1 MGFLPPLWLRKE
13 LFGTMRTNSRHL
25 CNWGIKLNNEQ
36 ASNMLTPSLRRRNSA
51 LLGGVCALAIA
62 FAVGSSSANA
72 MTRNKAPVKEAEHA
86 SKEPFGDI
94 PKGPVEIIVSID
106 QQKLHVYS
114 DGQHVADTSVATGV
128 PSLPTPLGIFDVI
141 QKQVFHRSNIY
152 SGAPMPFMQRITWS
166 GVALHEGEN
175 IGHRA
180 SHGCI
185 RMPHDFAVRLYQ
197 LTKLGARVVVADAE
211 LKPSE
216 IADPHLF
223 TRKVAPP
230 PTPPAPPVAATDPTK
245 QQPANNDGKKTDTTE
260 TPKPATTVAA
270 QPNETSSPAAAAE
283 PVKAAQTGD
292 DAKAS
297 AAEAS
302 KTDSSATAPANETA
316 SPVVAS
322 DAAKSAVSS
331 DDAKPSDTAE
341 ASKAEVPKAE
351 SPETAASKTE
361 ASDNNSPKAE
371 TSKSEAPKPDAPFG
385 EPPVPSAASNA
396 AATLQSNDGA
406 KANDAPQAPQPMPV
420 AAQHTER
427 AVAVAPRLITNMVAE
442 HLVSENLRGTDANP
456 TLVVATSSDVVPLP
470 SAKPAAAV
478 TSTVEKRMPIS
489 IFVSRK
495 TQRIYVRQNFAPL
508 FDAAITVDNPERP
521 LGTHVF
527 TALSY
532 LADGSTFRWD
542 VVSLPGAPPK
552 AKQIEVKDRYG
563 RVVRREQ
570 IVEKQ
575 SGPLPAPAEALARL
589 EIPQDIVDR
598 ISEMMV
604 PGSSL
609 IVSDQG
615 LGDETGEGTDFVVV
629 SR

>member
-1 MGFLPPLWLRKE
+1 LRLLDGFTPLLWLRKE
-13 LFGTMRTNSRHL
+13 LFGKLPRPSRVTFVT
-25 CNWGIKLNNEQ
+25 GAIKLNNERV
-36 ASNMLTPSLRRRNSA
+36 SNILGLSLRRRNRA
-51 LLGGVCALAIA
+51 LLGSVCVLAVA
-62 FAVGSSSANA
+62 FAFSSSSAKA
-72 MTRNKAPVKEAEHA
+72 MNQRKVPEKAAEHA
-86 SKEPFGDI
+86 SKGPFGDI

-106 QQKLHVYS
+106 QQKLHLYS
-114 DGQHVADTSVATGV
+114 DGQHIADTSVATGV

-152 SGAPMPFMQRITWS
+152 SGAPMPFMERITWS

-223 TRKVAPP
+223 VYKVAPP
-230 PTPPAPPVAATDPTK
+230 PTPPAPPMAAADPAK
-245 QQPANNDGKKTDTTE
+245 QQLANAPNDDGKKADVVPPTE
-260 TPKPATTVAA
+260 ASSPVSAADPVKPAPKSAA
-270 QPNETSSPAAAAE
+270 SDDGA
-283 PVKAAQTGD
+283 KTGD
-292 DAKAS
+292 TAEAPRMEAS
-297 AAEAS
+297 NGEASNNEAS
-302 KTDSSATAPANETA
+302 KTET
-316 SPVVAS
+316 
-322 DAAKSAVSS
+322 
-331 DDAKPSDTAE
+331 
-341 ASKAEVPKAE
+341 SKTEI
-351 SPETAASKTE
+351 SKTE
-361 ASDNNSPKAE
+361 APKL
-371 TSKSEAPKPDAPFG
+371 DAPFG
-385 EPPVPSAASNA
+385 EPPVPSAGS
-396 AATLQSNDGA
+396 TTVTPPQSGTSA
-406 KANDAPQAPQPMPV
+406 KTNDAQPAP
-420 AAQHTER
+420 AAVQHTEQA
-427 AVAVAPRLITNMVAE
+427 AVAAPRPLATMVAE
-442 HLVSENLRGTDANP
+442 RLVSENLRGTDANP
-456 TLVVATSSDVVPLP
+456 TLVVATSNDIVSPPAVT
-470 SAKPAAAV
+470 PAAAA
-478 TSTVEKRMPIS
+478 TPPAEKRTTPIS

-495 TQRIYVRQNFAPL
+495 TQKIYVRQNFAPL
-508 FDAAITVDNPERP
+508 FDAPVTIDHPEQQ

-552 AKQIEVKDRYG
+552 AKQVEVKDRYG

-589 EIPQDIVDR
+589 EIPQDVIDR
-598 ISEMMV
+598 ISAMMV

-615 LGDETGEGTDFVVV
+615 LGEETGEGTDFVVV

>member
-1 MGFLPPLWLRKE
+1 
-13 LFGTMRTNSRHL
+13 MRVNSGHL
-25 CNWGIKLNNEQ
+25 CNRGIKLNNEQ
-36 ASNMLTPSLRRRNSA
+36 ASNILTPSLRRRNRA
-51 LLGGVCALAIA
+51 LLGGACALAIA
-62 FAVGSSSANA
+62 FAFGLSPANA
-72 MTRNKAPVKEAEHA
+72 MNQHKAPVKEAERA

-128 PSLPTPLGIFDVI
+128 PSLPTPLGFFDVI

-197 LTKLGARVVVADAE
+197 FTKLGARVIVADAE

-223 TRKVAPP
+223 VHKVAPP
-230 PTPPAPPVAATDPTK
+230 PTPPAPPVAAVDPAK
-245 QQPANNDGKKTDTTE
+245 QPPASNDGKKVDAADT
-260 TPKPATTVAA
+260 
-270 QPNETSSPAAAAE
+270 QPAAPQPSEMNSPPAPAAE
-283 PVKAAQTGD
+283 PVKAAATGD

-297 AAEAS
+297 AAEAA
-302 KTDSSATAPANETA
+302 KTESPAAVPDKESVQETA
-316 SPVVAS
+316 SPAAAS
-322 DAAKSAVSS
+322 ETAKSVTSNNDAKSGDTADAAK
-331 DDAKPSDTAE
+331 T
-341 ASKAEVPKAE
+341 EV
-351 SPETAASKTE
+351 SKTE
-361 ASDNNSPKAE
+361 SPADTKLEAPGTEASNNESSKTETSKLDSPKAE
-371 TSKSEAPKPDAPFG
+371 APFG
-385 EPPVPSAASNA
+385 EPPVPSATST
-396 AATLQSNDGA
+396 AATTSHSGEVA
-406 KANDAPQAPQPMPV
+406 RTNDAPQPLQVVTAAVQHVEPVVPAPQPVESV
-420 AAQHTER
+420 AA
-427 AVAVAPRLITNMVAE
+427 
-442 HLVSENLRGTDANP
+442 HLASESLRGTDAHP
-456 TLVVATSSDVVPLP
+456 TLVVDASNAAVPLP
-470 SAKPAAAV
+470 AAKPPAAV
-478 TSTVEKRMPIS
+478 TLAAEKKTPIA

-495 TQRIYVRQNFAPL
+495 TQKIYVRQNFAPL
-508 FDAAITVDNPERP
+508 FDAAITIDHPEQP

-527 TALSY
+527 TALGY
-532 LADGSTFRWD
+532 MADGSTFRWD
-542 VVSLPGAPPK
+542 VVSLPGVAPKPK
-552 AKQIEVKDRYG
+552 LVEVKDRYG

-570 IVEKQ
+570 VVEKQ
-575 SGPLPAPAEALARL
+575 SGPFPAPAEALARL
-589 EIPQDIVDR
+589 EIPQDIVAR

-615 LGDETGEGTDFVVV
+615 LGEETGEGTDFIVT

>member
-1 MGFLPPLWLRKE
+1 VSSIL
-13 LFGTMRTNSRHL
+13 
-25 CNWGIKLNNEQ
+25 
-36 ASNMLTPSLRRRNSA
+36 APSPHRRNRA
-51 LLGGVCALAIA
+51 LLGGVCVIALAFA
-62 FAVGSSSANA
+62 FGSSSA
-72 MTRNKAPVKEAEHA
+72 KALNQRKVPEKAAAHA

-106 QQKLHVYS
+106 QQKLHLYS

-166 GVALHEGEN
+166 GIALHEGEN
-175 IGHRA
+175 IGRRA

-211 LKPSE
+211 LMPSE
-216 IADPHLF
+216 IANPHLF
-223 TRKVAPP
+223 VYKVAPP
-230 PTPPAPPVAATDPTK
+230 PTPPAPPMAAAADPAK
-245 QQPANNDGKKTDTTE
+245 QQLANAPNDDGKKTDAIPPAE
-260 TPKPATTVAA
+260 ASSPVSAADPVKPA
-270 QPNETSSPAAAAE
+270 P
-283 PVKAAQTGD
+283 TGD
-292 DAKAS
+292 DAKTSPAATETAKAAS
-297 AAEAS
+297 PAAAPDNQAVEATSPAVVSDSPQSAESGGS
-302 KTDSSATAPANETA
+302 KTG
-316 SPVVAS
+316 
-322 DAAKSAVSS
+322 
-331 DDAKPSDTAE
+331 DTAE
-341 ASKAEVPKAE
+341 APKMEAANAEA
-351 SPETAASKTE
+351 SNNDASKTE
-361 ASDNNSPKAE
+361 APKL
-371 TSKSEAPKPDAPFG
+371 DAPFG
-385 EPPVPSAASNA
+385 EPPVPSAGS
-396 AATLQSNDGA
+396 TTVTPPQSGSSA
-406 KANDAPQAPQPMPV
+406 KTNDAQPAP
-420 AAQHTER
+420 AAVQHTEQA
-427 AVAVAPRLITNMVAE
+427 AVAAPRPLGTMFAE

-456 TLVVATSSDVVPLP
+456 TLVVATSNDIVSPPAV
-470 SAKPAAAV
+470 KPAAAA
-478 TSTVEKRMPIS
+478 TPPVEKRTTPIS

-495 TQRIYVRQNFAPL
+495 TQKIYVRQNFAPL
-508 FDAAITVDNPERP
+508 FDAPVTIDHPEQP

-552 AKQIEVKDRYG
+552 AKLVEVKDRYG

-589 EIPQDIVDR
+589 EIPQDVIDR
-598 ISEMMV
+598 ISAMMV

-615 LGDETGEGTDFVVV
+615 LGEETGEGTDFVVV

>member
-1 MGFLPPLWLRKE
+1 
-13 LFGTMRTNSRHL
+13 
-25 CNWGIKLNNEQ
+25 LNNERV
-36 ASNMLTPSLRRRNSA
+36 SNILALSLRRRNRA
-51 LLGGVCALAIA
+51 LLGSVCVLALAFA
-62 FAVGSSSANA
+62 FSSSSAKA
-72 MTRNKAPVKEAEHA
+72 MNQRKVPEKAAAQA

-114 DGQHVADTSVATGV
+114 DGQHIADTSVATGV

-223 TRKVAPP
+223 VYKVAPP
-230 PTPPAPPVAATDPTK
+230 PTPPAPPMAAADPAK
-245 QQPANNDGKKTDTTE
+245 QQPANASNDDGKKADVVAPTE
-260 TPKPATTVAA
+260 A
-270 QPNETSSPAAAAE
+270 SSPVNAAN
-283 PVKAAQTGD
+283 PVKPAQTGD
-292 DAKAS
+292 DAKTSSAVTETPKAVSPAAAPDNQAVETTSPAAVSDSPKS
-297 AAEAS
+297 AAS
-302 KTDSSATAPANETA
+302 GDGTKTG
-316 SPVVAS
+316 
-322 DAAKSAVSS
+322 
-331 DDAKPSDTAE
+331 DTAE
-341 ASKAEVPKAE
+341 TPKMEASNVEASNSE
-351 SPETAASKTE
+351 ASKTE
-361 ASDNNSPKAE
+361 APKL
-371 TSKSEAPKPDAPFG
+371 DAPFG
-385 EPPVPSAASNA
+385 EPPVPSAGS
-396 AATLQSNDGA
+396 TTVTPPQFGTSA
-406 KANDAPQAPQPMPV
+406 KTNDAQPAP
-420 AAQHTER
+420 AAVQHTEQA
-427 AVAVAPRLITNMVAE
+427 AVAAPRPLATMVAE
-442 HLVSENLRGTDANP
+442 RLVSENLRGTDANP
-456 TLVVATSSDVVPLP
+456 TLVVATSNDIVSPQAV
-470 SAKPAAAV
+470 KPAAAA
-478 TSTVEKRMPIS
+478 TPPAEKRTTPIS

-495 TQRIYVRQNFAPL
+495 TQKIYVRQNFAPL
-508 FDAAITVDNPERP
+508 FDAPVTIDHPEQQ

-552 AKQIEVKDRYG
+552 AKQVEVKDRYG
-563 RVVRREQ
+563 RVVKREQ

-575 SGPLPAPAEALARL
+575 SGPPPAPAEALARL
-589 EIPQDIVDR
+589 EIPQDVIDR
-598 ISEMMV
+598 ISAMMV

-615 LGDETGEGTDFVVV
+615 LGEETGEGTDFVVV

>member
-1 MGFLPPLWLRKE
+1 
-13 LFGTMRTNSRHL
+13 MRVNSRHL
-25 CNWGIKLNNEQ
+25 CNWGIKLSNEQ
-36 ASNMLTPSLRRRNSA
+36 ASNRLTPSLGRRNRA

-62 FAVGSSSANA
+62 LASGSSSANA
-72 MTRNKAPVKEAEHA
+72 MNQHKAPAKEAEHA
-86 SKEPFGDI
+86 SKEPFGDV

-128 PSLPTPLGIFDVI
+128 PSLPTPLGFFDVI

-185 RMPHDFAVRLYQ
+185 RMPHDFAARLYQ
-197 LTKLGARVVVADAE
+197 FTKLGARVIVADAE

-223 TRKVAPP
+223 VHKVAPP
-230 PTPPAPPVAATDPTK
+230 QTPPAPPVAAADPAK
-245 QQPANNDGKKTDTTE
+245 QQPANDDSKKADIVE
-260 TPKPATTVAA
+260 TPKPATPVVA
-270 QPNETSSPAAAAE
+270 QPNETTSPVTAAE
-283 PVKAAQTGD
+283 LVKVAPTGD
-292 DAKAS
+292 DAKTPAV
-297 AAEAS
+297 EAP
-302 KTDSSATAPANETA
+302 KTDSSATAPANDA
-316 SPVVAS
+316 SSPVVAS
-322 DAAKSAVSS
+322 DAASAVSS
-331 DDAKPSDTAE
+331 DDAKPNDTAV
-341 ASKAEVPKAE
+341 ASAAEVSKIE
-351 SPETAASKTE
+351 FPETAAPKTE
-361 ASDNNSPKAE
+361 ASDNESAKAE
-371 TSKSEAPKPDAPFG
+371 TSKTEVFKLDAPFG
-385 EPPVPSAASNA
+385 EPPVPSAASK
-396 AATLQSNDGA
+396 AATPPQSSDSA
-406 KANDAPQAPQPMPV
+406 KANDAAQAPQPMPV
-420 AAQHTER
+420 AAQHTEQL
-427 AVAVAPRLITNMVAE
+427 AVVAPRPVTNMVAE

-456 TLVVATSSDVVPLP
+456 TLMVAASSDVVPLP

-478 TSTVEKRMPIS
+478 TPAVEKKTPIS

-495 TQRIYVRQNFAPL
+495 TQKIYVRQNFAPL
-508 FDAAITVDNPERP
+508 FDAAIKVDNPEQP

-532 LADGSTFRWD
+532 LTDGSTFRWD

-552 AKQIEVKDRYG
+552 AKQTEVKDRYG

-570 IVEKQ
+570 VVEKQ
-575 SGPLPAPAEALARL
+575 SGLLPAPAEALARL
-589 EIPQDIVDR
+589 EIPQDVVDR

>member
-1 MGFLPPLWLRKE
+1 
-13 LFGTMRTNSRHL
+13 MRVNSRHL

-36 ASNMLTPSLRRRNSA
+36 ASNMLTPSLGRRNRA
-51 LLGGVCALAIA
+51 LLGGVCALAITFA
-62 FAVGSSSANA
+62 FGLSSANA
-72 MTRNKAPVKEAEHA
+72 MNQHKAPAKEAEHA
-86 SKEPFGDI
+86 SKEPFGDV

-128 PSLPTPLGIFDVI
+128 PSLPTPLGFFDVI

-185 RMPHDFAVRLYQ
+185 RMPHDFAARLYQ
-197 LTKLGARVVVADAE
+197 FTKLGARVIVADAE

-223 TRKVAPP
+223 VHKVAPP
-230 PTPPAPPVAATDPTK
+230 QTPPAPPVAAADPAK
-245 QQPANNDGKKTDTTE
+245 QQPANDDSKKADIVE
-260 TPKPATTVAA
+260 TPKPASPVVA
-270 QPNETSSPAAAAE
+270 QPNETTSPVTAAE

-292 DAKAS
+292 DAKTPAV
-297 AAEAS
+297 EAS
-302 KTDSSATAPANETA
+302 KTDSSATAPANDA
-316 SPVVAS
+316 SSPVVAS
-322 DAAKSAVSS
+322 DAASAVSS
-331 DDAKPSDTAE
+331 DDAKPSDTAV
-341 ASKAEVPKAE
+341 ASAAEVSKTE
-351 SPETAASKTE
+351 SPETAAPKTE
-361 ASDNNSPKAE
+361 ASDNESAKAE
-371 TSKSEAPKPDAPFG
+371 TSKTEVSKLDAPFG
-385 EPPVPSAASNA
+385 EPPVPSAASK
-396 AATLQSNDGA
+396 AATPPQSSDSA
-406 KANDAPQAPQPMPV
+406 KANDAAQAPQPMPV
-420 AAQHTER
+420 AAQHTEQL
-427 AVAVAPRLITNMVAE
+427 AVVAPRPVTNMVAE

-478 TSTVEKRMPIS
+478 TPAVVKKTPIS

-495 TQRIYVRQNFAPL
+495 TQKIYVRQNFAPL
-508 FDAAITVDNPERP
+508 FDAAIKVDNPEQP

-532 LADGSTFRWD
+532 LTDGSTFRWD

-570 IVEKQ
+570 VVEKQ